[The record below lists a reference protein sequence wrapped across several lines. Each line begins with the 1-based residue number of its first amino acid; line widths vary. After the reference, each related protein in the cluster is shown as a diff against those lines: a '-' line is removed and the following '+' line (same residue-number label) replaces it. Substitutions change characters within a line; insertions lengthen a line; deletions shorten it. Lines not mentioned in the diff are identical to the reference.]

1 MEKYPA
7 LTDVPVFL
15 MFFIRPKELTL
26 SFNSVKAARPSK
38 LILVSDG
45 PRPSHPNDKR
55 LNDEC
60 KKIVDDIDW
69 ECDVYHRYSDVNS
82 GMYVTLYDA
91 FKWVFSFVDRIIFLE
106 DDVVPNQSFYRF
118 CEELLTKYENDKR
131 VHTICGMNHSGT
143 YEKPQSD
150 YFFSK
155 AGSIWG
161 FAIWK
166 RTFEIFEYDIRF
178 NEDKYAKDLLI
189 KSYPKSIRKHIKNNI
204 EFKRDRFLK
213 TQMNGDF
220 ELVNGASFFLQS
232 GLMIIPSKNLISCQ
246 GISENA
252 VHNVNN
258 PKKLPKSI
266 RSLFNMKTYELGFPL
281 KHPKYIIADTD
292 YEQYVYKKMGIGFFI
307 KRVRKV
313 EGIIRQVIYGNSNE
327 RVTLLKKIFRKRNK
341 YK

>member
-45 PRPSHPNDKR
+45 PRITHPNDKE
-55 LNDEC
+55 LNDKC
-60 KKIVDDIDW
+60 KEIVKDIDW
-69 ECDVYHRYSDVNS
+69 ECEVYYKYSVTNK
-82 GMYVTLYDA
+82 GMYVTAYESFQWA
-91 FKWVFSFVDRIIFLE
+91 FTIVDRFIFLE
-106 DDVVPNQSFYRF
+106 EDVVPNNSFYKF
-118 CEELLTKYENDKR
+118 CEVLLEKYKDDKR

-166 RTFEIFEYDIRF
+166 RTFEIFEYDILF

-292 YEQYVYKKMGIGFFI
+292 YEQYVYKKMGYNFI
-307 KRVRKV
+307 LSKIRWI
-313 EGIIRQVIYGNSNE
+313 EGIVRQFFYSSNKE
-327 RVTLLKKIFRKRNK
+327 RITLLKKILKKRNK
-341 YK
+341 Y